1 MRHFR
6 AYLILIC
13 AAAVLL
19 LASCGKR
26 YTAKGLVKDYV
37 KAYAVNPDKID
48 ITSFSDLDSTKV
60 ISDSLLQV
68 MRETAQ
74 KDALFKP
81 DILFTAERKDPTLL
95 FIRMRFQ
102 LPDDTL
108 EQSRT
113 FYFDRDLTGII
124 AFK

>member
-68 MRETAQ
+68 MRETAKKMRSSSLTSCSRQ
-74 KDALFKP
+74 SERTPPYSSSACASNYQMTP
-81 DILFTAERKDPTLL
+81 SNSRAPSILTA
-95 FIRMRFQ
+95 I
-102 LPDDTL
+102 
-108 EQSRT
+108 
-113 FYFDRDLTGII
+113 
-124 AFK
+124 